1 MGVLPAEIVKITAHA
16 MCFITVRQRSCGKV
30 MFLQVSDCPRGVDGI
45 SGPMSFPGVCG
56 YLWYQ
61 VPSVG
66 VGMSTG
72 WSMSREESTHPP
84 DMGSN
89 GIWSTSGGYASY
101 WNAFLL
107 LLEWSLEL
115 MSNKDQKYQKG

>member
-16 MCFITVRQRSCGKV
+16 MYFIAARQRSCGKV
-30 MFLQVSDCPRGVDGI
+30 MFTQVSVCPRGVDGI

-66 VGMSTG
+66 GGYVHGQG
-72 WSMSREESTHPP
+72 LDMSRRVEYVQGRGYSTPRH
-84 DMGSN
+84 
-89 GIWSTSGGYASY
+89 GIQRNMVDKRAVRI
-101 WNAFLL
+101 
-107 LLEWSLEL
+107 LLECFPVIIRVESGI
-115 MSNKDQKYQKG
+115 NV